1 VARTQIRKAL
11 EKLGVAYIQT
21 TTGKEA
27 WDYLTELAEEA
38 VNQGL
43 PQVNRIQLILSDIE
57 MPDMDGFT
65 LTKHIRSDPRLAHL
79 PVVLH
84 SSLTGSCNQEKGAQ
98 VGATDYVTKFDPKEF
113 SSKLMRYI
121 L

>member
-1 VARTQIRKAL
+1 MLFR
-11 EKLGVAYIQT
+11 
-21 TTGKEA
+21 
-27 WDYLTELAEEA
+27 
-38 VNQGL
+38 
-43 PQVNRIQLILSDIE
+43 SIE

-113 SSKLMRYI
+113 ASKVTRFI